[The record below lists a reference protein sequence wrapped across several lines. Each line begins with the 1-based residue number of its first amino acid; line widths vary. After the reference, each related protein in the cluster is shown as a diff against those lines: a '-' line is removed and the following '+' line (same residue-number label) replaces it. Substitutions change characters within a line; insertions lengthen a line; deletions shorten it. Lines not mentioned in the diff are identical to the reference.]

1 MDAKLASAIW
11 GRAYAAD
18 PPKSFTLLGFKRF
31 WESGV
36 GKKDAKIP
44 RCVSEVILDTSWRC
58 FTVFLLLAKRENT
71 VISNVFV
78 LLA

>member
-1 MDAKLASAIW
+1 MLERYGPGQLAERDRQRQTDRH
-11 GRAYAAD
+11 GQ
-18 PPKSFTLLGFKRF
+18 TT
-31 WESGV
+31 GV
-36 GKKDAKIP
+36 GKKTAKIP

-78 LLA
+78 FLA

>member
-44 RCVSEVILDTSWRC
+44 RCVSEVILDTLGR
-58 FTVFLLLAKRENT
+58 FLTDFPVLAKRKNT
-71 VISNVFV
+71 VIYNVFV
-78 LLA
+78 PLI